1 MRPCFMNVAE
11 FDFLIVYVF
20 DQSVFS
26 VIISSFEMSMTMENN
41 GKTLQLVLGVHF
53 TYNSYFFTTLS

>member
-1 MRPCFMNVAE
+1 MHQFILKQSEIQMRPCIMNVGL

-26 VIISSFEMSMTMENN
+26 VIISCFEMSMTMEKQWQNA
-41 GKTLQLVLGVHF
+41 
-53 TYNSYFFTTLS
+53 

>member
-1 MRPCFMNVAE
+1 MNVDE

-26 VIISSFEMSMTMENN
+26 VIISCFEMSMTMEKQWQNASASA
-41 GKTLQLVLGVHF
+41 GSSFDLQ
-53 TYNSYFFTTLS
+53 